1 MKGLKNK
8 KFVIVVVSLTLLF
21 FVSSCG
27 CSSKKEVVNVEQET
41 EVEVN
46 KDTSDGEVVLEQKVE
61 IELITNN
68 DKTEE
73 PEKEVVVEE
82 STEEQIYDLDV
93 QVEKLATT
101 EIIGE
106 YDKESTSIICKVTA
120 PNVYQYLMD
129 NMQTLNELEV
139 EELYQTIMQ
148 YIQSEECEK
157 RIVEVE
163 LPAQLQDGKLVVDA
177 TTVEYQDAI
186 HGGMNSA
193 LTEIYILFLLELEK
207 LME

>member
-27 CSSKKEVVNVEQET
+27 CSFKKETVNVEQET

-61 IELITNN
+61 IELVTNN

-82 STEEQIYDLDV
+82 SIGEQIYDLDV
-93 QVEKLATT
+93 QVEKIATT
-101 EIIGE
+101 EIVGE
-106 YDKESTSIICKVTA
+106 YDKESTSVICKVTA

-129 NMQTLNELEV
+129 NMQMLNELEV

-193 LTEIYILFLLELEK
+193 LTEIYILFLSELEK